1 MRLSIIVPVLNEA
14 ACIVAAL
21 AVLEPLRRRG
31 HEVIVVDGGSTDG
44 TPTLARGGADQV
56 LAAPR
61 GRASQMN
68 AGARSASGEVFLFLH
83 ADTLLPAAADRAI
96 EDGLAASGRDHVW
109 GRFDVRIDGA
119 SPLLPVVAWCMNL
132 RSRASGIAT
141 GDQAMFVRREAFARV
156 GGFPPLALME
166 DVAMSA
172 DLKRLSPP
180 LCLRE
185 IVITSGRRWER
196 RGALRTIVLMGWL
209 RLRFF
214 FGAAPSRLARSYG
227 SYRGDRGYHD
237 ALATGGSTRVAVFA
251 KAPIPGEVK
260 TRLIPALGEQGAAA
274 LHRALVTRA
283 IETAVAAGIGP
294 VQLWCAPDAGHPF
307 FTECGRRRG
316 VTLMHQGEGD
326 LGARMRCAFEALLRE
341 SGRALLIGSD
351 IPAMTPDY
359 LRAADAALAEGY
371 DAVLGPA
378 EDGGYVLIGLTRVDA
393 GLFEN
398 MRWSASD
405 VLAVTRARIA
415 RLGWR
420 HRELPT
426 LWDVDRPE
434 DLQRE
439 RVRECFDSAAMASPG
454 RAPAGGCPPGA

>member
-1 MRLSIIVPVLNEA
+1 MRLSIILPVLNEA

-31 HEVIVVDGGSTDG
+31 HEVIVVDGSSTDG
-44 TPTLARGGADQV
+44 TPALARGGADQV

-68 AGARSASGEVFLFLH
+68 AGARAASGEVFLFLH
-83 ADTLLPAAADRAI
+83 ADTLLPAGADRTI
-96 EDGLAASGRDHVW
+96 EAGLAASGRSRAW

-119 SPLLPVVAWCMNL
+119 SPLLGIVAWFMNL

-172 DLKRLSPP
+172 GLKRLSPP
-180 LCLRE
+180 VCLRE
-185 IVITSGRRWER
+185 IVITSGRRWEP
-196 RGALRTIVLMGWL
+196 RGVLRTIVLMGWL

-227 SYRGDRGYHD
+227 GYRSYRSHHGTMAAG
-237 ALATGGSTRVAVFA
+237 TGGGTRVAVFA
-251 KAPIPGEVK
+251 KAPVPGEVK
-260 TRLIPALGEQGAAA
+260 TRLVPALGEQGAAA
-274 LHRALVTRA
+274 LHQALVTCA
-283 IETAVAAGIGP
+283 IETAVGAGIGP
-294 VQLWCAPDAGHPF
+294 VELWCAPDADHPF
-307 FTECGRRRG
+307 FAECGRRYG
-316 VTLMHQGEGD
+316 VTLMHQGGGD
-326 LGARMRCAFEALLRE
+326 LGGRMQRAFEALLRE
-341 SGRALLIGSD
+341 SGRALLVGSD

-378 EDGGYVLIGLTRVDA
+378 EDGGYVLIGLSRVDA

-398 MRWSASD
+398 IRWSVLD
-405 VLAVTRARIA
+405 VLAVTRSRIA

-420 HRELPT
+420 HLELPT

-439 RVRECFDSAAMASPG
+439 RVRELFDSAPMAPRG
-454 RAPAGGCPPGA
+454 PPST